1 METLT
6 TNQNYLAEPD
16 ENGKPRINPAYY
28 KNVLVDYIKRYT
40 EENKIDTQN
49 IKNNQMLAICLYIY
63 ENIFATNHTKA
74 HPNDPHPKSNIP
86 YSHYNISNML
96 SIYKSICLQFNCIPS
111 LYGFSILS
119 GIDEETVKKYVT
131 PAEVEILKV
140 RREML
145 RNALS
150 DDRMGRIVLANND
163 SSFGLEYEKKNAIER
178 ETVRQ
183 GLALNDLPKLE

>member
-1 METLT
+1 MEELT
-6 TNQNYLAEPD
+6 TNQNYLTEPD

-28 KNVLVDYIKRYT
+28 KNVLVDYIQRFKEDHNT
-40 EENKIDTQN
+40 DKLT
-49 IKNNQMLAICLYIY
+49 NNNMLAICQDIQ
-63 ENIFATNHTKA
+63 ENVFAQRTNKQY
-74 HPNDPHPKSNIP
+74 NNNCNIP
-86 YSHYNISNML
+86 YSTHNITAL
-96 SIYKSICLQFNCIPS
+96 FLIYKSVCLKYGCIPS
-111 LYGFSILS
+111 MYGLSILT
-119 GIDEETVKKYVT
+119 GIAEDTIKKYVT
-131 PAEVEILKV
+131 PAELEILKV

-163 SSFGLEYEKKNAIER
+163 SSYGLEYEKKNTIER

>member
-1 METLT
+1 MNDIT

-28 KNVLVDYIKRYT
+28 KNVIVDYIHRYT
-40 EENKIDTQN
+40 QENGITPDKLT
-49 IKNNQMLAICLYIY
+49 NNNMLAICQEIQ
-63 ENIFATNHTKA
+63 EAVFNPSDIKQHN
-74 HPNDPHPKSNIP
+74 PKCNIP
-86 YSHYNISNML
+86 YTTHNLTELFY
-96 SIYKSICLQFNCIPS
+96 IYKSVCVKYGRIPS
-111 LYGFSILS
+111 LYGFSILT
-119 GIDEETVKKYVT
+119 GIAEDTIKKYVT
-131 PAEVEILKV
+131 PADLEILNI

-163 SSFGLEYEKKNAIER
+163 SSYGLEYEKKNTIER